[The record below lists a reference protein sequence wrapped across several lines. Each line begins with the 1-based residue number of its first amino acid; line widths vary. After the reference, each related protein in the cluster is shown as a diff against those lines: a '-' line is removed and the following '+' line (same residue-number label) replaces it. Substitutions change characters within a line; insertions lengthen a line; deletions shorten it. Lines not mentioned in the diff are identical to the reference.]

1 LHPAYSIILFTTAS
15 GAGYGLLA
23 WAGLLAA
30 AGALPTDRGLALA
43 VLGTGLGLVT
53 AGLLSSTAH
62 LGRPER
68 AWRALSQW
76 RTSWL
81 SREAVAAL
89 ATYAAAAALA
99 LDWLADGRATAPA
112 AGLATAALATATVAA
127 TGMIYASLKPVAR
140 WRNGWTVPVYLA
152 LAAAT
157 GLLWLLALAAL
168 AGHRWRGLE
177 GMAVAAVAGAWA
189 LKEAYW
195 RATDGRP
202 VASTSGTATGLGH
215 LGRVRLLDPPHTEGN
230 YLLREMGHRV
240 ARRHARRLRLAAR
253 ALAFAAPLA
262 LAAAAFALGGPPAL
276 WPLGAACATAG
287 TLIERWLFFAEARHT
302 VMLYYGAE
310 TA

>member
-30 AGALPTDRGLALA
+30 AGTLPPGRGLALA

-68 AWRALSQW
+68 AWRAVTQW

-89 ATYAAAAALA
+89 ATYAAAAAFA
-99 LDWLADGRATAPA
+99 YGWLTDGRPTAP
-112 AGLATAALATATVAA
+112 AGLATAALSAATVAA

-140 WRNGWTVPVYLA
+140 WRSGWTVPVYLA

-157 GLLWLLALAAL
+157 GLLWLLALAIL

-177 GMAVAAVAGAWA
+177 AAAPAVVAAAWA

-195 RATDGRP
+195 RATDGRAG
-202 VASTSGTATGLGH
+202 ASTPGTATALGH

-230 YLLREMGHRV
+230 YLMREMGHRV

-253 ALAFAAPLA
+253 ALAFALPLA
-262 LAAAAFALGGPPAL
+262 LAALALAAGGTWAL
-276 WPLGAACATAG
+276 WPLAAACATAG

-302 VMLYYGAE
+302 VTLYYGAQ